1 MRVLLFCVLFVAALG
16 AGLVFSSLVH
26 EEYDYRQEY
35 RPQYHFSPPVNWMN
49 DPNGLVY
56 LDGEYHLFYQ
66 YNPLGNDWGHMSWG
80 HAVSRDLVHWENLPV
95 ALHEEHGIMI
105 FSGSAVV
112 DSSNSSGLGT
122 PENPPLVAIYTGHTE
137 RLQTQNI
144 AFSVDR
150 GGTWKKYEGNP
161 VLDIGKKDFRDPKVF
176 RHGPTGRWIMAVALP
191 VERKISFYGSDDL
204 IRWNHLSDFGPAGAV
219 EGIWECPDL
228 FELPVEG
235 SAKRKWVLIVSLN
248 PGAIAGGS
256 GMQYFVGDFDGTRFT
271 ARASEGPKWV
281 DYGRDF
287 YAAVSWSDIPEADGR
302 RIWLGW
308 MSNWEYAG
316 SIPTFP
322 WRGAMSVPRALTLI
336 GKGSGFEL
344 VQTPVQELHQL
355 RSQVLQV
362 SNAGF
367 SAVNRRLGGIR
378 GNLFEVEAQFRPGSA
393 RELGIAVRVGD
404 GQRTRIGYDAPA
416 SVVYVDR
423 TESGNVSF
431 HPAFPGRHSAPVSLV
446 QGIVKLH
453 FFVDRS
459 SVELF
464 VNGGERVITDLIF
477 PDGSGLGFGLY
488 EEGGEAEVM
497 NLKVWRLDSTW

>member
-1 MRVLLFCVLFVAALG
+1 
-16 AGLVFSSLVH
+16 
-26 EEYDYRQEY
+26 
-35 RPQYHFSPPVNWMN
+35 
-49 DPNGLVY
+49 
-56 LDGEYHLFYQ
+56 
-66 YNPLGNDWGHMSWG
+66 
-80 HAVSRDLVHWENLPV
+80 
-95 ALHEEHGIMI
+95 
-105 FSGSAVV
+105 
-112 DSSNSSGLGT
+112 
-122 PENPPLVAIYTGHTE
+122 
-137 RLQTQNI
+137 
-144 AFSVDR
+144 
-150 GGTWKKYEGNP
+150 
-161 VLDIGKKDFRDPKVF
+161 
-176 RHGPTGRWIMAVALP
+176 
-191 VERKISFYGSDDL
+191 
-204 IRWNHLSDFGPAGAV
+204 
-219 EGIWECPDL
+219 
-228 FELPVEG
+228 
-235 SAKRKWVLIVSLN
+235 
-248 PGAIAGGS
+248 
-256 GMQYFVGDFDGTRFT
+256 
-271 ARASEGPKWV
+271 V